1 MSTATYK
8 EQSLIIETRHATGT
22 ADLSATLSSGT
33 AVVDNGDGTVTL
45 TTSDAHGFLAGSHLY
60 IEGTTNYNGTRY
72 ISSVTTSGITFKD
85 NYKAETPDG
94 TETTKFTVDPECDF
108 VLLQVNLHLS
118 AAAAATEDFVCDLD
132 ANIGSAFN
140 QNIIT
145 EDVSGH
151 ANLGWSMEK
160 YYMNGDKLVFT
171 LPNTDGRTYGLE
183 VKYRRI
189 R

>member
-1 MSTATYK
+1 MPTATYR
-8 EQSLIIETRHATGT
+8 EQSLIIETRQVTGT

-72 ISSVTTSGITFKD
+72 ISSVTTSGIIFKND
-85 NYKAETPDG
+85 YTAETPDG
-94 TETTKFTVDPECDF
+94 TETIKFTVDPECDF

-118 AAAAATEDFVCDLD
+118 AAAATVEDFVCGLD
-132 ANIGSAFN
+132 ADIGSAFD

-145 EDVSGH
+145 EDVNGH
-151 ANLGWSMEK
+151 ADLGWSTEK

-171 LPNTDGRTYGLE
+171 LPNTDGRTYGLNI
-183 VKYRRI
+183 KYRRI